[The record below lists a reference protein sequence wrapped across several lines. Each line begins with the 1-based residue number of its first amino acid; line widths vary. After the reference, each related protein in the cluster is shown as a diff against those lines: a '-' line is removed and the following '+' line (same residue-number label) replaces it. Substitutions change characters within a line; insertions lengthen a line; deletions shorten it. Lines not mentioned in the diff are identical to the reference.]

1 MGSDGR
7 TRDNTAMTNGSEQ
20 ESISGTFPRRPA
32 GGGMIANSYRLFTI
46 AGIEVGVHV
55 SWLVIFG
62 LVTWSL
68 ASSYFPAV
76 LTRSDPLERWVLGAL
91 SAILLFASVL
101 IHELAHSFLAKARGL
116 EARSI
121 TLFIFGGVSSL
132 SGETKRPSTE
142 FVVAIVGPL
151 TSLVLSGIAYA
162 VAVAAPRASPVAAI
176 AGYLAAINGVL
187 GLFNLIPG
195 FPLDG
200 GRVLRA
206 IIWQVTRDSRRSTEL
221 ATAVGRLVAW
231 GFVLWGFWLVLNDEV
246 FRGIWI
252 VAIGWFLQNA
262 ASASLEQTVAEQ
274 RLRRLRV
281 GDVVRPDPTAVPS
294 NISVAELVERYML
307 PGARRSI
314 PVVDGDRVV
323 GIVTLSDVRHVPPE
337 QRPTTLVRSIMGG
350 REGLATVTPGTPL
363 RDAIDALGSGD
374 YEQVPV
380 VQDGRLVGLL
390 TRADVVRQIQLR
402 EALQVQS
409 AGDAA

>member
-1 MGSDGR
+1 MGTDGR
-7 TRDNTAMTNGSEQ
+7 KRDNTAMTDRPEQ
-20 ESISGTFPRRPA
+20 GSISRTFPRRPTRV
-32 GGGMIANSYRLFTI
+32 GMLANSYRLFTI

-68 ASSYFPAV
+68 ASYYFPAIFP
-76 LTRSDPLERWVLGAL
+76 RSDPLERWLLGAIA
-91 SAILLFASVL
+91 AILLFASVL
-101 IHELAHSFLAKARGL
+101 IHELAHSFVAKARGL

-142 FVVAIVGPL
+142 FLVAIVGPL
-151 TSLVLSGIAYA
+151 TSFVLSGLAYV
-162 VAVAAPRASPVAAI
+162 VAVAAPRASAVEAI
-176 AGYLAAINGVL
+176 ASYLAAINGVL

-206 IIWQVTRDSRRSTEL
+206 VIWQVTRDSRRSTEL

-231 GFVLWGFWLVLNDEV
+231 GFMLWGFWLVLNDEV
-246 FRGIWI
+246 LRGIWTA
-252 VAIGWFLQNA
+252 AIGWFLNNA

-281 GDVVRPDPTAVPS
+281 GDVVRPDPTAVPP

-307 PGARRSI
+307 PGARRSV

-323 GIVTLSDVRHVPPE
+323 GIVTLSDVRNVPPE
-337 QRPTTLVRSIMGG
+337 ERPTTLVRSIMGG

>member
-1 MGSDGR
+1 M
-7 TRDNTAMTNGSEQ
+7 M
-20 ESISGTFPRRPA
+20 
-32 GGGMIANSYRLFTI
+32 ANSFRLFTI
-46 AGIEVGVHV
+46 AGIEVGVHI
-55 SWLVIFG
+55 SWLVIFA

-76 LTRSDPLERWVLGAL
+76 LPRSDQLERWALGAV
-91 SAILLFASVL
+91 AAVLLFASVL
-101 IHELAHSFLAKARGL
+101 IHELAHSFVAKARGL

-151 TSLVLSGIAYA
+151 TSLVLSGIAYL
-162 VAVAAPRASPVAAI
+162 VAVAAPPGSAVEAI
-176 AGYLAAINGVL
+176 ASYLALINMLL

-206 IIWQVTRDSRRSTEL
+206 IIWQVTRNSRRSTEL

-231 GFVLWGFWLVLNDEV
+231 GFLLWGFWRVLNGDV
-246 FRGIWI
+246 FGGIWI
-252 VAIGWFLQNA
+252 AAIGWFLQNA
-262 ASASLEQTVAEQ
+262 ASASLEQAVAEQ

-281 GDVVRPDPTAVPS
+281 GDVLRPDPTAVPP

-307 PGARRSI
+307 PGARRSV
-314 PVVDGDRVV
+314 PVVDGDRLV
-323 GIVTLSDVRHVPPE
+323 GIVTLSDVRHVSPE
-337 QRPTTLVRSIMGG
+337 ERATTLVRSIMGG
-350 REGLATVTPGTPL
+350 RNGLATVTPDRPL

-402 EALQVQS
+402 EALQVQP
-409 AGDAA
+409 AADEA

>member
-1 MGSDGR
+1 M
-7 TRDNTAMTNGSEQ
+7 
-20 ESISGTFPRRPA
+20 SGTFPRPRPA
-32 GGGMIANSYRLFTI
+32 GGGMMANSFRLFTI
-46 AGIEVGVHV
+46 AGIEVGVHI
-55 SWLVIFG
+55 SWLVIFA

-76 LTRSDPLERWVLGAL
+76 LPRSDQFERWALGAV
-91 SAILLFASVL
+91 AAVLLFASVL
-101 IHELAHSFLAKARGL
+101 IHELAHSFVAKARGL

-121 TLFIFGGVSSL
+121 TLLIFGGVSSL

-151 TSLVLSGIAYA
+151 TSLVLSGIAYL
-162 VAVAAPRASPVAAI
+162 VAVAAPSRSAVEAI
-176 AGYLAAINGVL
+176 ASYLALINMLL

-206 IIWQVTRDSRRSTEL
+206 IIWQITRDSRRSTEL

-231 GFVLWGFWLVLNDEV
+231 GFMLWGFWLVLNDEV
-246 FRGIWI
+246 LRGIWI
-252 VAIGWFLQNA
+252 AAIGWFLQNA

-281 GDVVRPDPTAVPS
+281 GDVVRPDPTAVPPD
-294 NISVAELVERYML
+294 ISVAELVERYML
-307 PGARRSI
+307 PGARRSV
-314 PVVDGDRVV
+314 PVVDGDRLV
-323 GIVTLSDVRHVPPE
+323 GIVTLSDVRDVPPE
-337 QRPTTLVRSIMGG
+337 DRATTLVRSIMGG
-350 REGLATVTPGTPL
+350 REGLATVTPDRPL

-402 EALQVQS
+402 EALQVQP
-409 AGDAA
+409 AADEA

>member
-1 MGSDGR
+1 M
-7 TRDNTAMTNGSEQ
+7 M
-20 ESISGTFPRRPA
+20 
-32 GGGMIANSYRLFTI
+32 ANSFRLFTI
-46 AGIEVGVHV
+46 AGIEVGVHI
-55 SWLVIFG
+55 SWLVIFA

-76 LTRSDPLERWVLGAL
+76 LPRSDQVDRWALGAV
-91 SAILLFASVL
+91 AAVLLFASVL
-101 IHELAHSFLAKARGL
+101 IHELAHSFVAKARGL

-151 TSLVLSGIAYA
+151 TSLVLSGIAYL
-162 VAVAAPRASPVAAI
+162 VAVAAPGGSAVEAI
-176 AGYLAAINGVL
+176 ASYLALINMLL

-231 GFVLWGFWLVLNDEV
+231 GFLLWGFWRVLNGDV
-246 FRGIWI
+246 FGGIWI
-252 VAIGWFLQNA
+252 AAIGWFLQNA
-262 ASASLEQTVAEQ
+262 ASASLEQAVAEQ

-281 GDVVRPDPTAVPS
+281 GDVLRPDPTAVPPD
-294 NISVAELVERYML
+294 ISVAELVERYML
-307 PGARRSI
+307 PGARRSV
-314 PVVDGDRVV
+314 PVVDGDRLV
-323 GIVTLSDVRHVPPE
+323 GIVTLSDVRDVPPE
-337 QRPTTLVRSIMGG
+337 DRATTLVRSIMGG
-350 REGLATVTPGTPL
+350 RNGLATVTPDRPL

-402 EALQVQS
+402 EALQVQP
-409 AGDAA
+409 AADEA

>member
-1 MGSDGR
+1 M
-7 TRDNTAMTNGSEQ
+7 M
-20 ESISGTFPRRPA
+20 
-32 GGGMIANSYRLFTI
+32 ANSFRLFTI
-46 AGIEVGVHV
+46 AGIEVGVHI

-68 ASSYFPAV
+68 ATYYFPTV
-76 LTRSDPLERWVLGAL
+76 LLRSDPLEEWLLGAVA
-91 SAILLFASVL
+91 AILLFASVL
-101 IHELAHSFLAKARGL
+101 IHELAHSFVAKARGL
-116 EARSI
+116 QARSI

-142 FVVAIVGPL
+142 FFVAIVGPL
-151 TSLVLSGIAYA
+151 TSLVLSGIAYL
-162 VAVAAPRASPVAAI
+162 VAVAAPRASPVEAI
-176 AGYLAAINGVL
+176 ASYLVLINGLL

-200 GRVLRA
+200 GRVFRA
-206 IIWQVTRDSRRSTEL
+206 IVWQVTRDARRATEL

-231 GFVLWGFWLVLNDEV
+231 GFLLLGFWRVLNDDV
-246 FRGIWI
+246 LGGIWI
-252 VAIGWFLQNA
+252 AAIGWFLQNA
-262 ASASLEQTVAEQ
+262 ASASLEQAVAEQ

-281 GDVVRPDPTAVPS
+281 GDVIQPDPTAVPP

-307 PGARRSI
+307 PGARRSV
-314 PVVDGDRVV
+314 PVVEGDRLV

-337 QRPTTLVRSIMGG
+337 ERATTLVRSIMGG
-350 REGLATVTPGTPL
+350 QEGLATVTPERPL
-363 RDAIDALGSGD
+363 RDAIEALGSGD

-409 AGDAA
+409 AADDA

>member
-1 MGSDGR
+1 MGTDGR
-7 TRDNTAMTNGSEQ
+7 KRDNTAMTDRPEQ
-20 ESISGTFPRRPA
+20 GSISRTFPRRPTRV
-32 GGGMIANSYRLFTI
+32 GMLANSYRLFTI

-68 ASSYFPAV
+68 ASYYFPAIFP
-76 LTRSDPLERWVLGAL
+76 RSDPLERWLLGA
-91 SAILLFASVL
+91 
-101 IHELAHSFLAKARGL
+101 K
-116 EARSI
+116 
-121 TLFIFGGVSSL
+121 
-132 SGETKRPSTE
+132 TKRPSTE
-142 FVVAIVGPL
+142 FLVAIVGPL
-151 TSLVLSGIAYA
+151 TSFVLSGLAYV
-162 VAVAAPRASPVAAI
+162 VAVAAPRASAVEAI
-176 AGYLAAINGVL
+176 ASYLAAINGVL

-206 IIWQVTRDSRRSTEL
+206 VIWQVTRDSRRSTEL

-231 GFVLWGFWLVLNDEV
+231 GFMLWGFWLVLNDEV
-246 FRGIWI
+246 LRGIWTA
-252 VAIGWFLQNA
+252 AIGWFLNNA

-281 GDVVRPDPTAVPS
+281 GDVVRPDPTAVPP

-307 PGARRSI
+307 PGARRSV

-323 GIVTLSDVRHVPPE
+323 GIVTLSDVRNVPPE
-337 QRPTTLVRSIMGG
+337 ERPTTLVRSIMGG

>member
-1 MGSDGR
+1 M
-7 TRDNTAMTNGSEQ
+7 M
-20 ESISGTFPRRPA
+20 
-32 GGGMIANSYRLFTI
+32 ANSYRLFTI
-46 AGIEVGVHV
+46 GGIEVGVHV

-76 LTRSDPLERWVLGAL
+76 LPRSDPLGRWVLGAI
-91 SAILLFASVL
+91 AAVLLFASVL
-101 IHELAHSFLAKARGL
+101 IHELAHSFVAKARGL

-121 TLFIFGGVSSL
+121 TLFLFGGVSSL

-142 FVVAIVGPL
+142 FVVAVVGPV
-151 TSLVLSGIAYA
+151 TSLVLSGIAYL
-162 VAVAAPRASPVAAI
+162 VAVAAPRASAVEAI
-176 AGYLAAINGVL
+176 AGYLALINALL
-187 GLFNLIPG
+187 GMFNLIPG
-195 FPLDG
+195 YPLDG

-206 IIWQVTRDSRRSTEL
+206 IIWQVTGDSRRSTEL

-231 GFVLWGFWLVLNDEV
+231 GFMVWGFWRVLNDDV
-246 FRGIWI
+246 FGGIWI
-252 VAIGWFLQNA
+252 AAIGWFLQNA
-262 ASASLEQTVAEQ
+262 ASASLEQAIAEQ

-281 GDVVRPDPTAVPS
+281 GDVIRPDPTAVAP

-307 PGARRSI
+307 PGARRSV
-314 PVVDGDRVV
+314 PVVDDDRVV
-323 GIVTLSDVRHVPPE
+323 GIVTLSDVRNVPPE
-337 QRPTTLVRSIMGG
+337 ERRTTLVRSIMGG
-350 REGLATVTPGTPL
+350 RDGLATVAPGMPL

-402 EALQVQS
+402 EALQVKS

>member
-1 MGSDGR
+1 M
-7 TRDNTAMTNGSEQ
+7 M
-20 ESISGTFPRRPA
+20 
-32 GGGMIANSYRLFTI
+32 ANSFRLFTI
-46 AGIEVGVHV
+46 AGIEVGVHI
-55 SWLVIFG
+55 SWLVIFA

-76 LTRSDPLERWVLGAL
+76 LPRSDQLERWALGAV
-91 SAILLFASVL
+91 AAVLLFASVL
-101 IHELAHSFLAKARGL
+101 IHELAHSFVAKARGL

-151 TSLVLSGIAYA
+151 TSLVLSGIAYL
-162 VAVAAPRASPVAAI
+162 VAVAAPGGSAVEAI
-176 AGYLAAINGVL
+176 ASYLALINMLL

-231 GFVLWGFWLVLNDEV
+231 GFLLWGFWRVLNGDV
-246 FRGIWI
+246 FGGIWI
-252 VAIGWFLQNA
+252 AAIGWFLQNA
-262 ASASLEQTVAEQ
+262 ASASLEQAVAEQ

-281 GDVVRPDPTAVPS
+281 GDVLRPDPTAVPP

-307 PGARRSI
+307 PGARRSV
-314 PVVDGDRVV
+314 PVVDGDRLV
-323 GIVTLSDVRHVPPE
+323 GIVTLSDVRDVPPE
-337 QRPTTLVRSIMGG
+337 VRATTLVRSIMGG
-350 REGLATVTPGTPL
+350 RNGLATVTPDRPL

-402 EALQVQS
+402 EALQVKP
-409 AGDAA
+409 AADEA

>member
-1 MGSDGR
+1 M
-7 TRDNTAMTNGSEQ
+7 M
-20 ESISGTFPRRPA
+20 
-32 GGGMIANSYRLFTI
+32 ANSFRLFTI
-46 AGIEVGVHV
+46 AGIEVGVHI
-55 SWLVIFG
+55 SWLVIFA

-76 LTRSDPLERWVLGAL
+76 LPRSDQLERWVLGAV
-91 SAILLFASVL
+91 AAVLLFASVL
-101 IHELAHSFLAKARGL
+101 IHELAHSFVAKARGL

-151 TSLVLSGIAYA
+151 TSLVLSGIAYL
-162 VAVAAPRASPVAAI
+162 VAVAAPQGSAIEAI
-176 AGYLAAINGVL
+176 ASYLALINMLL

-231 GFVLWGFWLVLNDEV
+231 GFLLWGFWRVLNDDV
-246 FRGIWI
+246 FGGIWI
-252 VAIGWFLQNA
+252 AAIGWFLQNA
-262 ASASLEQTVAEQ
+262 ASASLEQAVAEQ

-281 GDVVRPDPTAVPS
+281 RDVVRPDPTAVPP

-307 PGARRSI
+307 PGARRSV
-314 PVVDGDRVV
+314 PVVEGDRLV

-337 QRPTTLVRSIMGG
+337 ERATTLVRSIMGG
-350 REGLATVTPGTPL
+350 REGLATVTPERPL

-402 EALQVQS
+402 EALQVQP
-409 AGDAA
+409 AADDA

>member
-1 MGSDGR
+1 M
-7 TRDNTAMTNGSEQ
+7 M
-20 ESISGTFPRRPA
+20 
-32 GGGMIANSYRLFTI
+32 ANSFRLFTI
-46 AGIEVGVHV
+46 AGIEVGVHI
-55 SWLVIFG
+55 SWLVIFA
-62 LVTWSL
+62 LVSWSL
-68 ASSYFPAV
+68 ASSYFPVV
-76 LTRSDPLERWVLGAL
+76 LPRSDQFERWALGAV
-91 SAILLFASVL
+91 AAVLLFASVL
-101 IHELAHSFLAKARGL
+101 IHELAHSFVAKARGL

-151 TSLVLSGIAYA
+151 TSFVLGAIAYL
-162 VAVAAPRASPVAAI
+162 VAVAAPPGSPVEAI
-176 AGYLAAINGVL
+176 ASYLALINMLL

-231 GFVLWGFWLVLNDEV
+231 GFLLWGFWRVLNDDV
-246 FRGIWI
+246 FGGIWI
-252 VAIGWFLQNA
+252 AAIGWFLQNA
-262 ASASLEQTVAEQ
+262 ASASLEQAVAEQ

-281 GDVVRPDPTAVPS
+281 GDVVRPDPTAVAP

-307 PGARRSI
+307 PGARRSV
-314 PVVDGDRVV
+314 PVVEGDHLV

-337 QRPTTLVRSIMGG
+337 ERPTTLVRSIMGG
-350 REGLATVTPGTPL
+350 REGLATVTPDRPL

-380 VQDGRLVGLL
+380 VQDGRLFGLL

-402 EALQVQS
+402 EALHVQP
-409 AGDAA
+409 AADEA

>member
-1 MGSDGR
+1 M
-7 TRDNTAMTNGSEQ
+7 M
-20 ESISGTFPRRPA
+20 
-32 GGGMIANSYRLFTI
+32 ANSFRLFTI
-46 AGIEVGVHV
+46 AGIEVGVHI
-55 SWLVIFG
+55 SWLVIFA

-68 ASSYFPAV
+68 ASSYFPVV
-76 LTRSDPLERWVLGAL
+76 LPRSDQLERWVLGAV
-91 SAILLFASVL
+91 AAVLLFASVL
-101 IHELAHSFLAKARGL
+101 IHELAHSFVAKARGL

-151 TSLVLSGIAYA
+151 TSLVLSGIAYL
-162 VAVAAPRASPVAAI
+162 VAVAAPGGSAVEAI
-176 AGYLAAINGVL
+176 ASYLALINMLL

-231 GFVLWGFWLVLNDEV
+231 GFLLWGFWRVLNGDV
-246 FRGIWI
+246 FGGIWI
-252 VAIGWFLQNA
+252 AAIGWFLQNA
-262 ASASLEQTVAEQ
+262 ASASLEQAVAEQ

-281 GDVVRPDPTAVPS
+281 GDVLRPDPTAVPPD
-294 NISVAELVERYML
+294 ISVAELVERYML
-307 PGARRSI
+307 PGARRSV
-314 PVVDGDRVV
+314 PVVDGDRLV
-323 GIVTLSDVRHVPPE
+323 GIVTLSDVRDVPPE
-337 QRPTTLVRSIMGG
+337 DRATTLVRSIMGG
-350 REGLATVTPGTPL
+350 RNGLATVTPDRPL

-402 EALQVQS
+402 EALQVQP
-409 AGDAA
+409 AADEA

>member
-1 MGSDGR
+1 M
-7 TRDNTAMTNGSEQ
+7 M
-20 ESISGTFPRRPA
+20 
-32 GGGMIANSYRLFTI
+32 ANSFRLFTR
-46 AGIEVGVHV
+46 AGIEIGVHNIR
-55 SWLVIFG
+55 LVIFA

-68 ASSYFPAV
+68 ASSYFPVV
-76 LTRSDPLERWVLGAL
+76 LPRSDQLERWVLGAV
-91 SAILLFASVL
+91 AAVLLFASVL
-101 IHELAHSFLAKARGL
+101 IHELAHSFVAKARGL

-151 TSLVLSGIAYA
+151 TSLVLSGIAYL
-162 VAVAAPRASPVAAI
+162 VAVAGPPGSAVEAI
-176 AGYLAAINGVL
+176 ASYLALINMLL

-231 GFVLWGFWLVLNDEV
+231 GFMLWGFWLVLNGEV
-246 FRGIWI
+246 LRGIWI
-252 VAIGWFLQNA
+252 AAIGWFLQNA
-262 ASASLEQTVAEQ
+262 ASASLEQAVAEQ

-281 GDVVRPDPTAVPS
+281 GDVVRPDPTAVPP

-307 PGARRSI
+307 PGARRSV
-314 PVVDGDRVV
+314 PVVEGDRLV

-337 QRPTTLVRSIMGG
+337 ERATTLVRSIMGG
-350 REGLATVTPGTPL
+350 RDGLATVTPDRPL

-380 VQDGRLVGLL
+380 VQDGRFVGLL

-402 EALQVQS
+402 EALQVQP
-409 AGDAA
+409 AADDA

>member
-1 MGSDGR
+1 M
-7 TRDNTAMTNGSEQ
+7 
-20 ESISGTFPRRPA
+20 
-32 GGGMIANSYRLFTI
+32 ANSFRLFTI
-46 AGIEVGVHV
+46 AGIEVGVHI
-55 SWLVIFG
+55 SWLVIFA

-76 LTRSDPLERWVLGAL
+76 LPRSDQLERWALGAV
-91 SAILLFASVL
+91 AAVLLFASVL
-101 IHELAHSFLAKARGL
+101 IHELAHSFVAKARGL

-151 TSLVLSGIAYA
+151 TSLVLSGIAYL
-162 VAVAAPRASPVAAI
+162 VAVAAPGGSAVEAI
-176 AGYLAAINGVL
+176 ASYLALINMLL

-231 GFVLWGFWLVLNDEV
+231 GFLLWGFWRVLNGDV
-246 FRGIWI
+246 FGGIWI
-252 VAIGWFLQNA
+252 AAIGWFLQNA
-262 ASASLEQTVAEQ
+262 ASASLEQAVAEQ

-281 GDVVRPDPTAVPS
+281 GDVLRPDPTAVPP

-307 PGARRSI
+307 PGARRSV
-314 PVVDGDRVV
+314 PVVDGDRLV
-323 GIVTLSDVRHVPPE
+323 GIVTLSDVRDVPPE
-337 QRPTTLVRSIMGG
+337 DRATTLVRSIMGG
-350 REGLATVTPGTPL
+350 RNGLATVTPDRPL

-402 EALQVQS
+402 EALQVQP
-409 AGDAA
+409 AADEA

>member
-1 MGSDGR
+1 M
-7 TRDNTAMTNGSEQ
+7 M
-20 ESISGTFPRRPA
+20 
-32 GGGMIANSYRLFTI
+32 ANSFRLFTI
-46 AGIEVGVHV
+46 AGIEVGVHI
-55 SWLVIFG
+55 SWLVIFA

-76 LTRSDPLERWVLGAL
+76 LPRSDQLERWALGAV
-91 SAILLFASVL
+91 AAVLLFASVL
-101 IHELAHSFLAKARGL
+101 IHELAHSFVAKARGL

-151 TSLVLSGIAYA
+151 TSLVLSGIAYL
-162 VAVAAPRASPVAAI
+162 VAVAAPPGSAVEAI
-176 AGYLAAINGVL
+176 ASYLALINMLL

-206 IIWQVTRDSRRSTEL
+206 IIWQVTRNSRRSTEL

-231 GFVLWGFWLVLNDEV
+231 GFLLWGFWRVLNGDV
-246 FRGIWI
+246 FGGIWI
-252 VAIGWFLQNA
+252 AAIGWFLQNA
-262 ASASLEQTVAEQ
+262 ASASLEQAVAEQ

-281 GDVVRPDPTAVPS
+281 GDVLRPDPTAVPP

-307 PGARRSI
+307 PGARRSV
-314 PVVDGDRVV
+314 PVVDGDHLV
-323 GIVTLSDVRHVPPE
+323 GIVTLSDVRHVSPE
-337 QRPTTLVRSIMGG
+337 ERATTLVRSIMGG
-350 REGLATVTPGTPL
+350 RNGLATVTPDRPL

-402 EALQVQS
+402 EALQVQP
-409 AGDAA
+409 AADEA

>member
-1 MGSDGR
+1 M
-7 TRDNTAMTNGSEQ
+7 M
-20 ESISGTFPRRPA
+20 
-32 GGGMIANSYRLFTI
+32 ANSFRLFTI
-46 AGIEVGVHV
+46 AGIEVGVHI
-55 SWLVIFG
+55 SWLVIFA

-76 LTRSDPLERWVLGAL
+76 LPRSDQLERWLLGAV
-91 SAILLFASVL
+91 AAVLLFASVL
-101 IHELAHSFLAKARGL
+101 IHELAHSFVAKARGL

-151 TSLVLSGIAYA
+151 TSLVLSGIAYL
-162 VAVAAPRASPVAAI
+162 VAVAAPRGSAVEAI
-176 AGYLAAINGVL
+176 ASYLALINMLL

-231 GFVLWGFWLVLNDEV
+231 GFLLWGFWRVLNDDV
-246 FRGIWI
+246 FGGIWI
-252 VAIGWFLQNA
+252 AAIGWFLQNA
-262 ASASLEQTVAEQ
+262 ASASLEQAVAEQ

-281 GDVVRPDPTAVPS
+281 GDVVRQDPTAVPPS
-294 NISVAELVERYML
+294 ISVAELVERYML
-307 PGARRSI
+307 PGARRSV
-314 PVVDGDRVV
+314 PVVEGDRLV

-337 QRPTTLVRSIMGG
+337 ERATTLVRSIMGG
-350 REGLATVTPGTPL
+350 RDGLATVTPERPL

-402 EALQVQS
+402 EALQVQP
-409 AGDAA
+409 AAEEA

>member
-1 MGSDGR
+1 MGTDGR
-7 TRDNTAMTNGSEQ
+7 TRDNTAMTSGSDQ
-20 ESISGTFPRRPA
+20 GSISGTFPRRPTR
-32 GGGMIANSYRLFTI
+32 GGMIAHSYRLFTI
-46 AGIEVGVHV
+46 AGIEVGVHI
-55 SWLVIFG
+55 SWLIIFG

-68 ASSYFPAV
+68 AIGYFPT
-76 LTRSDPLERWVLGAL
+76 LFPRSDPLERWLLGAI
-91 SAILLFASVL
+91 AAVLLFASVL
-101 IHELAHSFLAKARGL
+101 IHELAHSFVAKARGL

-132 SGETKRPSTE
+132 AGETKRPSTE
-142 FVVAIVGPL
+142 FLVAIVGPL
-151 TSLVLSGIAYA
+151 TSFALSGLAYL
-162 VAVAAPRASPVAAI
+162 VAIAAPRASAVEAI
-176 AGYLAAINGVL
+176 ASYLAAINAVL

-206 IIWQVTRDSRRSTEL
+206 IIWQVSHDSRRSTEL

-231 GFVLWGFWLVLNDEV
+231 GFMLFGFWLVLNDEV
-246 FRGIWI
+246 FRGIWT

-274 RLRRLRV
+274 RLRRLHV
-281 GDVVRPDPTAVPS
+281 GDVVQPDPTAVAP

-307 PGARRSI
+307 PGARRSV
-314 PVVDGDRVV
+314 PVVDNDRVV
-323 GIVTLSDVRHVPPE
+323 GIVTLSDVRNVRPE
-337 QRPTTLVRSIMGG
+337 DRPATLVRSIMGG
-350 REGLATVTPGTPL
+350 RDGLATVTPGTPL

-402 EALQVQS
+402 EALQVKS

>member
-1 MGSDGR
+1 M
-7 TRDNTAMTNGSEQ
+7 M
-20 ESISGTFPRRPA
+20 
-32 GGGMIANSYRLFTI
+32 ANSFRLFTI
-46 AGIEVGVHV
+46 AGIDVGVHI
-55 SWLVIFG
+55 SWLVIFA

-76 LTRSDPLERWVLGAL
+76 LPRSDQLERWLLGAV
-91 SAILLFASVL
+91 AAVLLFASVL
-101 IHELAHSFLAKARGL
+101 IHELAHSFVAKARGL

-151 TSLVLSGIAYA
+151 TSLVLSGIAYL
-162 VAVAAPRASPVAAI
+162 VAVAAPRGSAVEAI
-176 AGYLAAINGVL
+176 ASYLALINMLL

-206 IIWQVTRDSRRSTEL
+206 ILWQVTHDSRRSTEL

-231 GFVLWGFWLVLNDEV
+231 GFLLWGFWRVLNDDV
-246 FRGIWI
+246 FGGIWI
-252 VAIGWFLQNA
+252 AAIGWFLQNA
-262 ASASLEQTVAEQ
+262 ASASLEQAVAEQ

-281 GDVVRPDPTAVPS
+281 GDVVRQDPTAVPP

-314 PVVDGDRVV
+314 PVVEGDRLV
-323 GIVTLSDVRHVPPE
+323 GIVTLSDVRHLPPE
-337 QRPTTLVRSIMGG
+337 ERATTLVRSIMGG
-350 REGLATVTPGTPL
+350 REGLATVTPERPL

-402 EALQVQS
+402 EALQVQPT
-409 AGDAA
+409 ADEA

>member
-1 MGSDGR
+1 M
-7 TRDNTAMTNGSEQ
+7 M
-20 ESISGTFPRRPA
+20 
-32 GGGMIANSYRLFTI
+32 ANSFRLFTI
-46 AGIEVGVHV
+46 AGIEVGVHI
-55 SWLVIFG
+55 SWLVIFA

-76 LTRSDPLERWVLGAL
+76 LPGSDALEPWLLGAV
-91 SAILLFASVL
+91 AAVLLFASVL
-101 IHELAHSFLAKARGL
+101 IHELAHSFVAKARGL

-132 SGETKRPSTE
+132 SGEAKRPSTE

-151 TSLVLSGIAYA
+151 TSLALSGIAYL
-162 VAVAAPRASPVAAI
+162 VAVAAPRGSAIEAI
-176 AGYLAAINGVL
+176 ASYLTLINMLL

-206 IIWQVTRDSRRSTEL
+206 IIWQITRDSRRSTEL

-231 GFVLWGFWLVLNDEV
+231 GFLLWGFWRVLNDDV
-246 FRGIWI
+246 FGGIWI
-252 VAIGWFLQNA
+252 AAIGWFLQNA
-262 ASASLEQTVAEQ
+262 ASASLEQAVAEQ

-281 GDVVRPDPTAVPS
+281 GDVVRPDSTAVPP
-294 NISVAELVERYML
+294 NISVAELVEQYML
-307 PGARRSI
+307 PGARRSV
-314 PVVDGDRVV
+314 PVVEGDRLV
-323 GIVTLSDVRHVPPE
+323 GIVTLSDVRNVPPE
-337 QRPTTLVRSIMGG
+337 ERATTLVRSIMGG
-350 REGLATVTPGTPL
+350 QQGLATVTPERPL

-374 YEQVPV
+374 FEQVPV

-402 EALQVQS
+402 EALQVQP
-409 AGDAA
+409 AAEDA

>member
-1 MGSDGR
+1 M
-7 TRDNTAMTNGSEQ
+7 M
-20 ESISGTFPRRPA
+20 
-32 GGGMIANSYRLFTI
+32 ANSFRLFTI
-46 AGIEVGVHV
+46 AGIEVGVHI

-68 ASSYFPAV
+68 ATYYFPTV
-76 LTRSDPLERWVLGAL
+76 LLRSDPLEEWLLGAVA
-91 SAILLFASVL
+91 AILLFASVL
-101 IHELAHSFLAKARGL
+101 IHELAHSFVAKARGL
-116 EARSI
+116 QARSI

-142 FVVAIVGPL
+142 FFVAIVGPL
-151 TSLVLSGIAYA
+151 TSLVLSGIAYL
-162 VAVAAPRASPVAAI
+162 VAVAAPRASPVEAI
-176 AGYLAAINGVL
+176 ASYLVLINGLL

-200 GRVLRA
+200 GRVFRA
-206 IIWQVTRDSRRSTEL
+206 IVWQVTRDARRATEL

-231 GFVLWGFWLVLNDEV
+231 GFLLWGFWRVLNDDV
-246 FRGIWI
+246 LGGIWI
-252 VAIGWFLQNA
+252 AAIGWFLQNA
-262 ASASLEQTVAEQ
+262 ASASLEQAVAEQ

-281 GDVVRPDPTAVPS
+281 GDVIQPDPTAVPP

-307 PGARRSI
+307 PGARRSV
-314 PVVDGDRVV
+314 PVVEGDRLV

-337 QRPTTLVRSIMGG
+337 ERATTLVRSIMGG
-350 REGLATVTPGTPL
+350 QEGLATVTPERPL
-363 RDAIDALGSGD
+363 RDAIEALGSGD

-409 AGDAA
+409 AADDA